1 MQVIFMDLFP
11 IYLSLKVAAYSTLI
25 VIIIGTP
32 LGWLMARGI
41 FFGKSLLSS
50 FITLPLVLPPTVL
63 GYYLLVLIGRQS
75 FLGNFLFNTF
85 GINLI
90 FTWQAAVI
98 AASIVS
104 LPLLARTVQA
114 GIEAIDTDL
123 EDVART
129 LGRSEIVIFFTI
141 TLPLSWQ
148 SIIAGMVLAFAR
160 AMGEFGATLMVAG
173 NIPGKTQTLSVAIYD
188 AVQAGNSQLAN
199 MLVIIIS
206 ILTIAVLLTL
216 NKVTKIKRW

>member
-1 MQVIFMDLFP
+1 MDLFP